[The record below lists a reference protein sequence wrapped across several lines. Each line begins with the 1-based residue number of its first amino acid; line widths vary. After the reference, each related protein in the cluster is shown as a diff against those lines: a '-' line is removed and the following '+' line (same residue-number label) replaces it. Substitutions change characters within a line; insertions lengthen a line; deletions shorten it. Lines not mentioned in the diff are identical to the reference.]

1 MAIGIHFTIMTL
13 NAKGQNVPIKRHRVT
28 DYIKKKTYNFCPQ
41 NTHFRVKHTYRQ
53 KVRGWANILHGKGND
68 KELE

>member
-28 DYIKKKTYNFCPQ
+28 DYIKN
-41 NTHFRVKHTYRQ
+41 N
-53 KVRGWANILHGKGND
+53 L
-68 KELE
+68 